1 MPGCGRADIL
11 AHDQAVVLAANGRRT
26 PALTE
31 GTMSTHDDEH
41 GSGTDPRYQPPQ
53 QYGQPPQYGSGGQQG
68 QPYGGQQYQPSPYG
82 QGQPHGQP
90 GYPQQYGQP
99 GGYGQYAPQGQYGQ
113 YGGQYGQQYGPYG
126 QTAVPARPTPVV
138 VAAVLGFVF
147 SAFGA
152 LMTVGLLLGGAL
164 LGTVLE
170 DVVASDPT
178 LSDVDPSELGEV
190 TDFALLFGIGFGV
203 LALVWTALMI
213 WGSVRALTGRSR
225 VLLLVGG
232 AIAVAV
238 TGLFLLAVLS
248 EVAAGEVGGGEVVF
262 SLLVFLAALA
272 IVVLLCLRPAAQFYA
287 AHRARRAA
295 R

>member
-41 GSGTDPRYQPPQ
+41 GSGTDPRYGQPPQ
-53 QYGQPPQYGSGGQQG
+53 QYGQPPQYGGGGQPG

-99 GGYGQYAPQGQYGQ
+99 GGYGQYPPQGQYGQ
-113 YGGQYGQQYGPYG
+113 YGQYG

-138 VAAVLGFVF
+138 VSAVLGFVF
-147 SAFGA
+147 GAFGV
-152 LMTVGLLLGGAL
+152 LMSLGLLLGGAVF
-164 LGTVLE
+164 GTVFE
-170 DVVASDPT
+170 DLVASDPAFD
-178 LSDVDPSELGEV
+178 DVDTGGVDTGEITGV
-190 TDFALLFGIGFGV
+190 LVVMGV
-203 LALVWTALMI
+203 LALAWTVLMI

-232 AIAVAV
+232 SIAVAV
-238 TGLFLLAVLS
+238 TAVFLLGVLS
-248 EVAAGEVGGGEVVF
+248 GLSTGGVGGGEVVF
-262 SLLVFLAALA
+262 SLLLFLAALA
-272 IVVLLCLRPAAQFYA
+272 IVVLLCLRPAAQYYA
-287 AHRARRAA
+287 AHRARRA

>member
-1 MPGCGRADIL
+1 
-11 AHDQAVVLAANGRRT
+11 
-26 PALTE
+26 
-31 GTMSTHDDEH
+31 MSTHDDEQ
-41 GSGTDPRYQPPQ
+41 GSGTDPRYTPPQ

-82 QGQPHGQP
+82 QGQPQVRS
-90 GYPQQYGQP
+90 GYPQYGQL
-99 GGYGQYAPQGQYGQ
+99 GGYGQYPPQGQYGQ
-113 YGGQYGQQYGPYG
+113 YGQYGPYG

-170 DVVASDPT
+170 DVVAGDPT

-190 TDFALLFGIGFGV
+190 TDVALLFGIGFGV

-213 WGSVRALTGRSR
+213 RGSVRALTGRSR

-238 TGLFLLAVLS
+238 TALFLVGVLS
-248 EVAAGEVGGGEVVF
+248 GVSAGGAGGGEVVF
-262 SLLVFLAALA
+262 SLLLFLAALA
-272 IVVLLCLRPAAQFYA
+272 IVVLLCLRPAAQYFA
-287 AHRARRAA
+287 AHRARRG

>member
-68 QPYGGQQYQPSPYG
+68 QPYGGHQYQPSPYG
-82 QGQPHGQP
+82 QGQPQVQS
-90 GYPQQYGQP
+90 GYPQYGQL
-99 GGYGQYAPQGQYGQ
+99 GGYGQYPPQGQYGQ
-113 YGGQYGQQYGPYG
+113 YGLYG

>member
-1 MPGCGRADIL
+1 LPGCGRADIL

-53 QYGQPPQYGSGGQQG
+53 QYGQPPQYGPGGQPG

-82 QGQPHGQP
+82 QGQPQVQS
-90 GYPQQYGQP
+90 GYPQYGQP
-99 GGYGQYAPQGQYGQ
+99 GGYGQYPPQGQYGQ

-238 TGLFLLAVLS
+238 TGLFLIAVLS
-248 EVAAGEVGGGEVVF
+248 EVATGEVGGGEVVF